1 MENINKTERLKQL
14 YELYGNCPQTGYIY
28 NLQEVTNQDNGVLHF
43 TSINHEQGETNSKGL
58 VLSNAIVIVQ
68 NVAKDNRED
77 NHMFIWDD
85 ISKNKKYTYIEFDD
99 LKAMLKCFM
108 SFNANDLTINHSDIA
123 ETLKGMGINFEN
135 ITQILTSQTLNP
147 LEEMLNDED
156 QAADKPTLT
165 M

>member
-1 MENINKTERLKQL
+1 MEKNNKTERLQQL
-14 YELYGNCPQTGYIY
+14 YELYGNCPQTGYIG
-28 NLQEVTNQDNGVLHF
+28 NLQEFTNQDNGVLHF
-43 TSINHEQGETNSKGL
+43 TSINHEQGETNSEGF

-108 SFNANDLTINHSDIA
+108 SFNANDLIINHSDIA

-156 QAADKPTLT
+156 QDTDKPTLT